1 MKIAILSFDVEE
13 FDMPFEYG
21 GNPPMEEQIATSNQG
36 LRNRH
41 ARTDKIVKSKARN
54 CFA

>member
-21 GNPPMEEQIATSNQG
+21 GNPPMEEQLSTARAYTQ
-36 LRNRH
+36 LLCPNR
-41 ARTDKIVKSKARN
+41 
-54 CFA
+54 